1 MNDFYTGLC
10 VGLEKLGIPGDDEQI
25 AKLERF
31 ACLLEKW
38 NKVYNLTA
46 IRCREEI
53 LTHHLLDSAALVPV
67 VTDYLPAEGAVL
79 DVGSGGG
86 LPSIPL
92 AILRPDLDVNA
103 VDAVSKKTAFLTQ
116 AGIELRL
123 RNFTAKHARVEAL
136 SGEYD
141 LITSRAFASLADFI
155 TLTRHLLKPG
165 GRWLAMKGVVP
176 KEEIEELPE
185 NVDVVEI
192 RELMV
197 PGLKEQRHL
206 IVIRLKG
213 GE

>member
-1 MNDFYTGLC
+1 MSDFHTELHI
-10 VGLEKLGIPGDDEQI
+10 GLEALGIPGNEEQI

-31 ACLLEKW
+31 AGLLEKW

-53 LTHHLLDSAALVPV
+53 LTHHLLDSAALVPQV
-67 VTDYLPAEGAVL
+67 DVYLAGRGAVL

-92 AILRPDLDVNA
+92 AILRPDLKVTA

-116 AGIELRL
+116 AGIELGL
-123 RNFTAKHARVEAL
+123 RNFIAKHSRVETL

-155 TLTRHLLKPG
+155 SLTRHLLKPG

-176 KEEIEELPE
+176 EEEIGELPRD
-185 NVDVVEI
+185 VDVEEI
-192 RELMV
+192 KELAV

-206 IVIRLKG
+206 IVIKVKS
-213 GE
+213 E